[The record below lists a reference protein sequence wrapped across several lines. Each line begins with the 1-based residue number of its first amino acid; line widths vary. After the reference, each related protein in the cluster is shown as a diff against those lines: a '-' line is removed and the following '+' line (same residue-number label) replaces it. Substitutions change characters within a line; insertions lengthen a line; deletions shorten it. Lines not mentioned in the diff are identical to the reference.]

1 MHSCTVV
8 LWEETKPRPRDTKSL
23 VVVLQPPGM
32 RTATPSSSVKERKLS
47 GPERKPCGV
56 DNQAPVSQLP
66 PLCGVCGLAISGSGP
81 LVPVLSPHGGPACSR
96 IEYGGD
102 GVWENLKCQFASW
115 HAHKLARAKA
125 RHTPARTPQ
134 CGKPPTRP
142 FEAEAPAWPHCAK
155 CQDMATWA
163 DAEDLLPFSLV
174 FLFVFE
180 FIQSLRNLWFWLEI

>member
-8 LWEETKPRPRDTKSL
+8 LWEETKPRQRDTKSL

-32 RTATPSSSVKERKLS
+32 RTAAPSSSVKERKLS

-142 FEAEAPAWPHCAK
+142 LRQRPLPGPTALSAR
-155 CQDMATWA
+155 TWRPG
-163 DAEDLLPFSLV
+163 LMLKTYFPF
-174 FLFVFE
+174 
-180 FIQSLRNLWFWLEI
+180 LWFFCLFLSLYNH